1 MRTQRDGRKTPSAKP
16 VVAQPD
22 VGSERQMEILEARIE
37 RLEAA
42 VEGLQDAIHRQTVL
56 HDEQIDELGRRT
68 EPHQIARSLSQDA
81 RKRGV

>member
-1 MRTQRDGRKTPSAKP
+1 
-16 VVAQPD
+16 VAQPD

-68 EPHQIARSLSQDA
+68 EPHQIARSLSQDP
-81 RKRGV
+81 RTRGV